1 MLTCVI
7 MAQPQTHDVHQANLL
22 LPRVRALVA
31 QISELQDQ
39 LPELQDELR
48 IAEYRMRR
56 AQAGES
62 DADGF
67 EQAASSAASAE
78 RDLISALDALGQMGV
93 MLKDARTGLVDF
105 LSWREG
111 ELIELCWRLGED
123 QVAHWHRIGEGF
135 SGRRPL

>member
-1 MLTCVI
+1 
-7 MAQPQTHDVHQANLL
+7 
-22 LPRVRALVA
+22 
-31 QISELQDQ
+31 
-39 LPELQDELR
+39 
-48 IAEYRMRR
+48 
-56 AQAGES
+56 
-62 DADGF
+62 
-67 EQAASSAASAE
+67 
-78 RDLISALDALGQMGV
+78 